1 MPLYKKKKKAY
12 GSNLEEISPSME
24 GLEDSLGHPTH
35 TSGVLTTLEQGYTD
49 SYIKS
54 YLVSSFEL
62 PANN

>member
-1 MPLYKKKKKAY
+1 MVQIWRKFLREWRGWRKDPHHTFV
-12 GSNLEEISPSME
+12 
-24 GLEDSLGHPTH
+24 DSLGHPTH